1 MVYGPFIERVRN
13 GKLSM
18 DLIEFNS
25 FVDFG
30 PEKLPSLSRNR
41 PLDPTCLL
49 GALKV
54 HNFTNYVKISC

>member
-30 PEKLPSLSRNR
+30 PEKLPGLSRNQ
-41 PLDPTCLL
+41 PLDPTCF
-49 GALKV
+49 V
-54 HNFTNYVKISC
+54 RRP